1 MMHSRK
7 VIIARP
13 SCICVYVPSREF
25 VPADPAANAATRA
38 LNTDRRVSG
47 VTVMHFLLSNS
58 GAAACPIATGTSF
71 PKHWNVALTHSNFC
85 KHRQVIGS
93 HRCGVIPDNFNRFY
107 NKVAAEQNEIKLTEW
122 QHGCEGGLRSMAV
135 SHCLRTIE
143 MLC

>member
-58 GAAACPIATGTSF
+58 GAAACPIATGKAF
-71 PKHWNVALTHSNFC
+71 LKDRNVANAQQFLQAQAGDRKPPMWRDS
-85 KHRQVIGS
+85 
-93 HRCGVIPDNFNRFY
+93 
-107 NKVAAEQNEIKLTEW
+107 
-122 QHGCEGGLRSMAV
+122 
-135 SHCLRTIE
+135 
-143 MLC
+143 